1 MDAII
6 DCLYE
11 EPREGVIKDDTGK
24 APWLRND
31 ESVRS
36 GSIMF
41 TFRIGRKSIVLHEPE
56 PVPEKEL

>member
-36 GSIMF
+36 GRLCLHSVSE
-41 TFRIGRKSIVLHEPE
+41 RKSIVLHEPE